1 MQAYDGFEPTVH
13 IVDDNETIRDSLQAL
28 LTSVGM
34 QAVTYTTAY
43 EFLNSYNDDQP
54 GCMILDLRLPGM
66 DGLELQQEMIM
77 RHIELPVIFLTGH
90 GDLPV
95 AVLAMKRGAIDF
107 LSKPVREQL
116 LLDSIKCALARNA
129 ELRSRRTRHSRAESR
144 LSKLTPREREVL
156 QLLLDGKSNKMIA
169 ADLGLSHKTIEF
181 HRSRIMAKSQSD
193 SLADLVRMSM
203 LATDFEPELVQKSEP
218 ALV

>member
-1 MQAYDGFEPTVH
+1 MQTYDGFEPTVH
-13 IVDDNETIRDSLQAL
+13 IVDDNEIIRDSLQAL

-34 QAVTYTTAY
+34 RVITYATAY
-43 EFLNSYNDDQP
+43 EFLNSYSDDQP

-66 DGLELQQEMIM
+66 DGLELQQEMAM
-77 RHIELPVIFLTGH
+77 RHIELPVIFLTAH

-95 AVLAMKRGAIDF
+95 AVQAMKQGAIDF

-144 LSKLTPREREVL
+144 LAKLTPREREVL

-203 LATDFEPELVQKSEP
+203 LATDFEPVLV
-218 ALV
+218 